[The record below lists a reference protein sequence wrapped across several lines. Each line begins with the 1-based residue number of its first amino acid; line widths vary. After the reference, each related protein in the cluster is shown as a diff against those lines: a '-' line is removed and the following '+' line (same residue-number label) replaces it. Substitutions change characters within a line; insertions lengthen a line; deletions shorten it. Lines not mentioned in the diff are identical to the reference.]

1 MKQKEKDGRK
11 KRATEGAANGAVALV
26 FLIIG
31 FQLAIFTTKIL
42 ERPSAAEA
50 EPQPSGAYEARTF
63 SSERSK
69 TPEAGRSSTST
80 DARRHGGDQKNETT
94 QATPQSSGVRAART
108 FSSERSE
115 APETRRSKISPQ
127 KSKLGGYKTPATAGT
142 TAAVVESRKPRKME
156 SFRFNPNT
164 VTHEELVRLG
174 LSERQ
179 AEVIEHYREKG
190 GQFRSKSDFAKM
202 YVVSDSLYE
211 RLESFIDI
219 PRLELN
225 SADSTALVELRGIG
239 PYYAR
244 RILSYRDSLGG
255 YYATEQLLE
264 IRGIDSTRYAGLA
277 ESIRADS
284 TRIHPLRIWELPEDS
299 LARHPYLGKQAAH
312 NIARYRR
319 VYAMEPLKKERFTL
333 EALVEENILTPE
345 RARKLKPYYCE

>member
-1 MKQKEKDGRK
+1 MKQKERDGRK
-11 KRATEGAANGAVALV
+11 NRLTEGAANGAVALI

-31 FQLAIFTTKIL
+31 FQLAIFMTKIIQ
-42 ERPSAAEA
+42 RPVASSTAENSPIEA
-50 EPQPSGAYEARTF
+50 EPAPQPSGAYEARTF

-69 TPEAGRSSTST
+69 TPEAGRS
-80 DARRHGGDQKNETT
+80 A
-94 QATPQSSGVRAART
+94 
-108 FSSERSE
+108 
-115 APETRRSKISPQ
+115 Q

-142 TAAVVESRKPRKME
+142 TAAVVESRKPRRVE
-156 SFRFNPNT
+156 SFNFNPNT

-202 YVVSDSLYE
+202 YVVSDSLFE
-211 RLESFIDI
+211 RLEPFIDI
-219 PRLELN
+219 PKLELN
-225 SADSTALVELRGIG
+225 SADSAALVELRGIG

-255 YYATEQLLE
+255 YYTTEQLLE
-264 IRGIDSTRYAGLA
+264 IRGIDSSRYAGLA

-284 TRIHPLRIWELPEDS
+284 TRIHPLRLWDLPEDS
-299 LARHPYLGKQAAH
+299 LARHPYLGKQTARS
-312 NIARYRR
+312 IARYRR

-345 RARKLKPYYCE
+345 RAKKLKPYYCE

>member
-1 MKQKEKDGRK
+1 MKQKENGGRK
-11 KRATEGAANGAVALV
+11 KRLTEGAANGAVALI

-31 FQLAIFTTKIL
+31 FQLAIFVTKVV
-42 ERPSAAEA
+42 ERPATSERCPVEAGHDRMAAA

-69 TPEAGRSSTST
+69 TPEAGRS
-80 DARRHGGDQKNETT
+80 A
-94 QATPQSSGVRAART
+94 
-108 FSSERSE
+108 
-115 APETRRSKISPQ
+115 Q

-142 TAAVVESRKPRKME
+142 TAAVVESRKPRRVE

-174 LSERQ
+174 LSEKQ

-284 TRIHPLRIWELPEDS
+284 SLIHPLRIWELPEDS
-299 LARHPYLGKQAAH
+299 LARHPYLGRQAAH

>member
-1 MKQKEKDGRK
+1 MKQKENGGRK
-11 KRATEGAANGAVALV
+11 KRATEGAANGAVALI

-31 FQLAIFTTKIL
+31 FQLAIFVTKVV
-42 ERPSAAEA
+42 ERPATSERCPVEAGHDRMAAA

-69 TPEAGRSSTST
+69 APEAGRS
-80 DARRHGGDQKNETT
+80 Q
-94 QATPQSSGVRAART
+94 
-108 FSSERSE
+108 
-115 APETRRSKISPQ
+115 PQ
-127 KSKLGGYKTPATAGT
+127 KSKLGGYKTPATPGT
-142 TAAVVESRKPRKME
+142 TAAVVESRKPRRVE

-174 LSERQ
+174 LSEKQ

-284 TRIHPLRIWELPEDS
+284 SLIHPLRIWELPEDS

-312 NIARYRR
+312 SIARYRR
-319 VYAMEPLKKERFTL
+319 VYAMESQKKERFTL

-345 RARKLKPYYCE
+345 RAKKLRPYYCE

>member
-1 MKQKEKDGRK
+1 MKQKERDGRK
-11 KRATEGAANGAVALV
+11 KRLTEGAANGAVAQI

-31 FQLAIFTTKIL
+31 FQLAIFMMKIIQ
-42 ERPSAAEA
+42 RPVVSSTAENSPIEA
-50 EPQPSGAYEARTF
+50 EPAPQPSGAYEARTF

-69 TPEAGRSSTST
+69 TPEAGRS
-80 DARRHGGDQKNETT
+80 A
-94 QATPQSSGVRAART
+94 
-108 FSSERSE
+108 
-115 APETRRSKISPQ
+115 Q

-142 TAAVVESRKPRKME
+142 TAAVVESRKPRRVE

-164 VTHEELVRLG
+164 VTREELVRLG

-179 AEVIEHYREKG
+179 SEVIEHYREKG

-202 YVVSDSLYE
+202 YVVSDSLFE
-211 RLESFIDI
+211 RLEPFIDI
-219 PRLELN
+219 PKLELN
-225 SADSTALVELRGIG
+225 SADSAALVELRGIG

-255 YYATEQLLE
+255 YYTTEQLLE
-264 IRGIDSTRYAGLA
+264 IRGIDSSRYAGLA

-299 LARHPYLGKQAAH
+299 LARHPYLGKQAARS
-312 NIARYRR
+312 IARYRR

-345 RARKLKPYYCE
+345 RAKKLKPNYCE